1 MPSEWVRKHRKDYY
15 FQKAKEENYRSRA
28 AYKLDQ
34 ANEKFLFIAPGDVIL
49 DLGAAPGGW
58 LRVIK
63 KIVGSKGFVLG
74 VDLTEIEQFEF
85 ANIVTIVGDITAS
98 ETRDR
103 VVAILPR
110 KADVVTS
117 DMSPN
122 VSGIWEVDHARQID
136 LAEKSLQ
143 IAISVLKDNGNFF
156 VKVFQGEL
164 FNRFLNTMRKCF
176 SEVKVIKPK
185 ASRKESAEI
194 YILGLGLKSQVRQA
208 NSLKI

>member
-1 MPSEWVRKHRKDYY
+1 MRKHRKDYY

-63 KIVGSKGFVLG
+63 KIVGSKGLVLG
-74 VDLTEIEQFEF
+74 VDLTEIKPFEF
-85 ANIVTIVGDITAS
+85 ANIVTIVGDISTS

-143 IAISVLKDNGNFF
+143 IAISVLKENGNFF

-194 YILGLGLKSQVRQA
+194 YILGLGLKSQVKQA
-208 NSLKI
+208 DSLKV

>member
-1 MPSEWVRKHRKDYY
+1 VRKHRKDYY
-15 FQKAKEENYRSRA
+15 YRKAKEEDYRSRA
-28 AYKLDQ
+28 AFKITQ
-34 ANEKFLFIAPGDVIL
+34 ANEKFLFITPGDAVL
-49 DLGAAPGGW
+49 DMGAAPGGW
-58 LRVIK
+58 LRVIR

-74 VDLTEIEQFEF
+74 VDLTEIKPFDF
-85 ANIVTIVGDITAS
+85 ANILTIVGDISAS

-117 DMSPN
+117 DVSPN

-164 FNRFLNTMRKCF
+164 FNHFLNTMRKCF

-185 ASRKESAEI
+185 ASRKQSAEI
-194 YILGLGLKSQVRQA
+194 YVLGLGLES
-208 NSLKI
+208 

>member
-1 MPSEWVRKHRKDYY
+1 MPREWVRKHRKDYY
-15 FQKAKEENYRSRA
+15 YEKAKEEDYRSRA
-28 AYKLDQ
+28 AFKLAQ
-34 ANEKFLFIAPGDVIL
+34 ANEKFLFITPGDAVL
-49 DLGAAPGGW
+49 DMGAAPGGW
-58 LRVIK
+58 LRVIR

-74 VDLTEIEQFEF
+74 VDLTEIKPFDF
-85 ANIVTIVGDITAS
+85 ANILTIVGDISTS

-117 DMSPN
+117 DVSPN

-185 ASRKESAEI
+185 ASRKQSAEI
-194 YILGLGLKSQVRQA
+194 YVLGLGLKNQVRQA
-208 NSLKI
+208 DSRKV